1 MLTELVY
8 CSVATRDMSAE
19 DLKGLLDQ
27 SRQKNA
33 RLSVTGILLYS
44 DQSREFIQLL
54 EGEQDAIEQLMEV
67 ITVDDRHTSV
77 DVMYQGNI
85 KTRSFDGWS
94 MAFRKLDDVDP
105 KLLEGSP
112 TFNANSLPPALLN
125 GRNSRAR
132 SIVMSLSEKM

>member
-19 DLKGLLDQ
+19 GLKSLLDQ

-44 DQSREFIQLL
+44 DQTREFIQLI
-54 EGEQDAIEQLMEV
+54 EGEQDTIEQLMQV

-85 KTRSFDGWS
+85 KTRSFDDWS

-105 KLLEGSP
+105 QLMEGAT
-112 TFNANSLPPALLN
+112 TFQVDSLPATMLN
-125 GRNSRAR
+125 GRTSRAR
-132 SIVMSLSEKM
+132 TLLATLSKGL